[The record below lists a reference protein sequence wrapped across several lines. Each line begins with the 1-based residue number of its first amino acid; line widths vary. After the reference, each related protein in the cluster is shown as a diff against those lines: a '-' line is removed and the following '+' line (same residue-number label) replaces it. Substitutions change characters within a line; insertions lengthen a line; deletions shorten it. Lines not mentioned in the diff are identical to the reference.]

1 MKRPVRQPEA
11 MDFKAFSYLMTWSW
25 KHTVQLTST
34 SKLCLFNALIGICEG
49 KIILDLEFCFQWYDM
64 EAQLQ
69 ADNVWSFFFFLLWSW
84 ICFGDPVWW
93 YSVYSEIILKKEI
106 TNEVNIKG
114 ISYDWAWISTW
125 WHQKRLLMRLKYIN
139 DCNQIIVMLLRG
151 HCPCINEK
159 LFKVTLV
166 KYTRWQKRR
175 FLAYDCDACD
185 LQIRFEYCGK

>member
-1 MKRPVRQPEA
+1 MPWLGFA
-11 MDFKAFSYLMTWSW
+11 KARLSWTWSFVFNDMIW
-25 KHTVQLTST
+25 KPNCKQTMFGV
-34 SKLCLFNALIGICEG
+34 
-49 KIILDLEFCFQWYDM
+49 
-64 EAQLQ
+64 
-69 ADNVWSFFFFLLWSW
+69 FFFFLLWSW
-84 ICFGDPVWW
+84 ICYGDPVWW

-125 WHQKRLLMRLKYIN
+125 WHQKRLLMRLKYTD

-151 HCPCINEK
+151 QCPCINEK
-159 LFKVTLV
+159 LFKVTVV